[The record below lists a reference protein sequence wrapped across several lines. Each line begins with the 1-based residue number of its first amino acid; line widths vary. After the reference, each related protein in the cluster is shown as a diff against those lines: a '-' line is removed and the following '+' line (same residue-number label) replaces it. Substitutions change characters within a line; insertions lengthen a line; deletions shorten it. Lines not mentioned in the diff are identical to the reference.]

1 MERKNNNTVTASDEP
16 ALEAPTLGYDPDWR
30 RKIEIAK
37 RAREDGKKLRKGK
50 PITFRTSRPIKFGD

>member
-1 MERKNNNTVTASDEP
+1 MERKNNNTVAASDEP

-30 RKIEIAK
+30 KKIEIA
-37 RAREDGKKLRKGK
+37 RLAREEGKKAQKGE